1 MITNY
6 YTLFHVAAELEN
18 EFATRTVNEIFT
30 QRRCELVI
38 SFKETPA
45 VIIVGC
51 EPANNF
57 IFVRKTFARAKR
69 NSANLF
75 SNILGT
81 EIDKVFMHPIDRQLH
96 MRLND
101 KRELV

>member
-6 YTLFHVAAELEN
+6 YTLFHIATELEH
-18 EFATRTVNEIFT
+18 EFAGRTVNEIFT
-30 QRRCELVI
+30 QHRGELVI

-57 IFVRKTFARAKR
+57 IYARKNFARARR
-69 NSANLF
+69 NSADLF
-75 SNILGT
+75 PDIHGT
-81 EIDKVFMHPIDRQLH
+81 AIEKLFMHPTDRQLH
-96 MRLND
+96 IRL
-101 KRELV
+101 E